1 MATDTTE
8 HRDPSVVSLVTNI
21 ISDAQELTRQQI
33 ELFKVE
39 VQDGARKAQSIAL
52 LVGVGA
58 ALAVVAGVILTFG
71 LAGWLASAIEGLPL
85 WGAQLIVG
93 AFLAAAAGILF
104 GVCKQKLDSF
114 SLVPEKSVEALKE
127 NLEWKTKPN
136 SSATR

>member
-8 HRDPSVVSLVTNI
+8 NRDGTNVVSLVTNI
-21 ISDAQELTRQQI
+21 ISDAQELTRKQI

-39 VQDGARKAQSIAL
+39 VQDGAKKAQTIGMLLAAGVAVAVIA
-52 LVGVGA
+52 GVV
-58 ALAVVAGVILTFG
+58 LAFGVAGWI
-71 LAGWLASAIEGLPL
+71 ASANPGLPE

-93 AFLAAAAGILF
+93 GILAVIAGVLF

-114 SLVPEKSVEALKE
+114 SLVPEKSVEAMKE

-136 SSATR
+136 

>member
-1 MATDTTE
+1 MGTETTE
-8 HRDPSVVSLVTNI
+8 HRDQSVVSLVTNI
-21 ISDAQELTRQQI
+21 IGDAQELTRQQI

-39 VQDGARKAQSIAL
+39 ITDGARKAQSIAI

-58 ALAVVAGVILTFG
+58 ALAAVAGVILTFG

-93 AFLAAAAGILF
+93 AVLAVVAGILF

-127 NLEWKTKPN
+127 NLEWKTKPQ
-136 SSATR
+136 

>member
-1 MATDTTE
+1 MPTDTTE
-8 HRDPSVVSLVTNI
+8 HRDQSVVSLVTNI
-21 ISDAQELTRQQI
+21 IGDAQELTRQQI

-39 VQDGARKAQSIAL
+39 ITDGARKAQSIAL

-58 ALAVVAGVILTFG
+58 ALAAVAGVILTFG
-71 LAGWLASAIEGLPL
+71 LAGWLASAVEGLPV

-93 AFLAAAAGILF
+93 AVLAVVAGILF

-127 NLEWKTKPN
+127 NLEWKTKPQ
-136 SSATR
+136 

>member
-1 MATDTTE
+1 MATDTTTE
-8 HRDPSVVSLVTNI
+8 TRENPNVVSLVTNI

-39 VQDGARKAQSIAL
+39 VQDGAKKAQTIGMLIA
-52 LVGVGA
+52 VGA
-58 ALAVVAGVILTFG
+58 AVAVIAGVVLALAV
-71 LAGWLASAIEGLPL
+71 AGWLASAFPNLPV
-85 WGAQLIVG
+85 WGAQSIVG
-93 AFLAAAAGILF
+93 VILAVAAGILF

-136 SSATR
+136 

>member
-1 MATDTTE
+1 MATDTTTE
-8 HRDPSVVSLVTNI
+8 TRENPNVVSLVTNI

-39 VQDGARKAQSIAL
+39 VQDGAKKAQTIGMLIA
-52 LVGVGA
+52 VGA
-58 ALAVVAGVILTFG
+58 AVAVIAGVVLALAV
-71 LAGWLASAIEGLPL
+71 AGWLASAFPNLPV
-85 WGAQLIVG
+85 WGAQAIVG
-93 AFLAAAAGILF
+93 VILAVAAGILF

-136 SSATR
+136 

>member
-8 HRDPSVVSLVTNI
+8 HREQSVVSLVTQI
-21 ISDAQELTRQQI
+21 IGDAQELTRQQI

-39 VQDGARKAQSIAL
+39 ITDGARKAQAIGL
-52 LVGVGA
+52 MVGVGA
-58 ALAVVAGVILTFG
+58 ALAVVAGVILFLG
-71 LAGWLASAIEGLPL
+71 IAGWLASAIDGLPA

-93 AFLAAAAGILF
+93 AVLAVAAGILF

-127 NLEWKTKPN
+127 NLEWKTKPQ
-136 SSATR
+136 